1 MYPNGWM
8 AAIRSVTTILTLLV
22 ISAISADE
30 AVCQRQGLA
39 GSDLGIHNK
48 DMEGCSLSMLQVD
61 SKRQESGSI
70 MSQQQRAEVNRA
82 MFDLHATLRAHPKV
96 AKQAL
101 HEVLLEMGVSHHKID
116 RNNGHLLVAAKRFP
130 GQIPP
135 ALMGQGQP
143 AAQTL
148 LHKEGGK
155 AIQSP
160 ADGPTSTE
168 KAANAPS
175 APTEPPPAPTASE
188 STEVPEVKGAQI
200 SPFGKE
206 DTASELTKHAE
217 RTQDTLVDA
226 VENAEVAEVK
236 RAVFRALTRLRAASI
251 KEFDTIARLETQAI
265 DEYNDAH
272 HYRVENPLTYIH
284 SSEPK
289 VKEDKY
295 TSFH

>member
-1 MYPNGWM
+1 MNPKGLM
-8 AAIRSVTTILTLLV
+8 AALRSVSTFVILALPV
-22 ISAISADE
+22 ISSVGADE
-30 AVCQRQGLA
+30 AFCQRQGLA
-39 GSDLGIHNK
+39 GSDFSKRNQGI
-48 DMEGCSLSMLQVD
+48 EGCSLSMLQVD
-61 SKRQESGSI
+61 SKRQETGSI
-70 MSQQQRAEVNRA
+70 MSQQQRAEVNTA

-101 HEVLLEMGVSHHKID
+101 HEVLLEMGASQNKID
-116 RNNGHLLVAAKRFP
+116 KSINNGHLLVAAKRIP

-135 ALMGQGQP
+135 VLQAPGMAQGQP
-143 AAQTL
+143 QAQTL
-148 LHKEGGK
+148 LHKEVGK
-155 AIQSP
+155 ARQSP
-160 ADGPTSTE
+160 TQ
-168 KAANAPS
+168 K
-175 APTEPPPAPTASE
+175 PTEAPAA
-188 STEVPEVKGAQI
+188 PEAPEPEELPEAQGAKI

-206 DTASELTKHAE
+206 DTAHELTEHAE

-289 VKEDKY
+289 VVEDKY

>member
-1 MYPNGWM
+1 M
-8 AAIRSVTTILTLLV
+8 AVTRSFAILLV
-22 ISAISADE
+22 FHGTGSICSYE
-30 AVCQRQGLA
+30 AVCNHD
-39 GSDLGIHNK
+39 SHHDVHPNES
-48 DMEGCSLSMLQVD
+48 EGCSVSMLQVD
-61 SKRQESGSI
+61 TKRQEHSYV
-70 MSQQQRAEVNRA
+70 MSQQQRAEVNSA

-101 HEVLLEMGVSHHKID
+101 HEVLLDMQSQHKAAKS
-116 RNNGHLLVAAKRFP
+116 GHSIVPAMMYHPQSQPPVVDQRLPLPALLIKERGFQNPATAAPKETAPETPVAAKD
-130 GQIPP
+130 
-135 ALMGQGQP
+135 
-143 AAQTL
+143 
-148 LHKEGGK
+148 
-155 AIQSP
+155 SP
-160 ADGPTSTE
+160 E
-168 KAANAPS
+168 APE
-175 APTEPPPAPTASE
+175 EPEA
-188 STEVPEVKGAQI
+188 KGAAQI

-206 DTASELTKHAE
+206 DTASELTAHAE

>member
-1 MYPNGWM
+1 M
-8 AAIRSVTTILTLLV
+8 AVTRSFAILLV
-22 ISAISADE
+22 FHGTGSICSYE
-30 AVCQRQGLA
+30 AVCNYDSRHDVHQNESEGP
-39 GSDLGIHNK
+39 
-48 DMEGCSLSMLQVD
+48 EGCSVSMLQVD
-61 SKRQESGSI
+61 TKRQEHSYV
-70 MSQQQRAEVNRA
+70 MSQQQRAEVNSA

-101 HEVLLEMGVSHHKID
+101 HEVLLDMQSQHKAAKS
-116 RNNGHLLVAAKRFP
+116 GHSIVPAMMYHPQAQPPVVDQRLPLPALLLKERGFQNPATAAHKETAPETRGTAPTPAPPRVAAKD
-130 GQIPP
+130 
-135 ALMGQGQP
+135 
-143 AAQTL
+143 
-148 LHKEGGK
+148 
-155 AIQSP
+155 SP
-160 ADGPTSTE
+160 E
-168 KAANAPS
+168 AP
-175 APTEPPPAPTASE
+175 EE
-188 STEVPEVKGAQI
+188 PEVKGAAQI

-206 DTASELTKHAE
+206 DTASELTAHAE

>member
-1 MYPNGWM
+1 M
-8 AAIRSVTTILTLLV
+8 AVTRSFAILLV
-22 ISAISADE
+22 FHGTGSICSAPQ
-30 AVCQRQGLA
+30 AVCNHDSHHDVHQN
-39 GSDLGIHNK
+39 GS
-48 DMEGCSLSMLQVD
+48 EGCSVSMLQVD
-61 SKRQESGSI
+61 TKRQEHGYV
-70 MSQQQRAEVNRA
+70 MSQQQRAEVNSA

-101 HEVLLEMGVSHHKID
+101 HEVLLDMQSQHKAAKS
-116 RNNGHLLVAAKRFP
+116 GHRIVPAMMYHPQAQPPVVDQRLPLPALLLKERGFQNPVTAAPKETAPETPVAAKD
-130 GQIPP
+130 
-135 ALMGQGQP
+135 
-143 AAQTL
+143 
-148 LHKEGGK
+148 
-155 AIQSP
+155 SP
-160 ADGPTSTE
+160 E
-168 KAANAPS
+168 AP
-175 APTEPPPAPTASE
+175 EE
-188 STEVPEVKGAQI
+188 PEVKGAAQI

-206 DTASELTKHAE
+206 DTASELTAHAE

>member
-1 MYPNGWM
+1 M
-8 AAIRSVTTILTLLV
+8 AVTRSFAILLV
-22 ISAISADE
+22 FHGTGSICSYE
-30 AVCQRQGLA
+30 AVCNYDSRHDVHQNESEGP
-39 GSDLGIHNK
+39 
-48 DMEGCSLSMLQVD
+48 EGCSVSMLQVD
-61 SKRQESGSI
+61 TKRQEHSYV
-70 MSQQQRAEVNRA
+70 MSQQQRAEVNSA

-101 HEVLLEMGVSHHKID
+101 HEVLLDMQSQHKAAKS
-116 RNNGHLLVAAKRFP
+116 GHSIVPAMMYHPQAQPPVVDQRLPLPALLLKERGFQNPATAQAAAPTPAPPLHRMPPKETAPETPVAAKD
-130 GQIPP
+130 
-135 ALMGQGQP
+135 
-143 AAQTL
+143 
-148 LHKEGGK
+148 
-155 AIQSP
+155 SP
-160 ADGPTSTE
+160 E
-168 KAANAPS
+168 AP
-175 APTEPPPAPTASE
+175 EE
-188 STEVPEVKGAQI
+188 PEVKGAAQI

-206 DTASELTKHAE
+206 DTASELTAHAE